1 MGVFIERLISIP
13 LIARIELQHEVG
25 QLSWPQVWQQLVIEL
40 NRSRSRLVTTSRSLL
55 KDN

>member
-13 LIARIELQHEVG
+13 LIARIELQHEVD

-40 NRSRSRLVTTSRSLL
+40 NRSRSRPVTTSRSLL

>member
-40 NRSRSRLVTTSRSLL
+40 NRSRSRPVTTSRSSL